1 MPILSVEDLSV
12 SIQKKKILEHFSC
25 SFQIGKTYALM
36 GPNGSGKS
44 TFGSALLGHPQ
55 YDYGASGTIVF
66 KGEAIGDLETNQRAA
81 RGIGLTFQHPL
92 GLPGVNL
99 YQVMRHAL
107 PQGHDPVQA
116 RKRLHDIAEQLHIPL
131 ELLSRP
137 LHEGFSG
144 GERKKIELAQV
155 LMLEP
160 SFLICDEIDT
170 GVDVDALQIIAK
182 SLVEY
187 RTKKRTVVLITHYTR
202 LLQLVP
208 VDEVIVLMKGQIVA
222 QGGADLAHTIEKH
235 GYSQFITA

>member
-1 MPILSVEDLSV
+1 MLSVKDLSV
-12 SIQKKKILEHFSC
+12 SIQKKRILEHFTC
-25 SFQIGKTYALM
+25 SFDIGKTYALM

-44 TFGSALLGHPQ
+44 TFGAALMGHPQ
-55 YDYGASGTIVF
+55 YDYNSSAKITFNGEELSG
-66 KGEAIGDLETNQRAA
+66 LETDQRAVK
-81 RGIGLTFQHPL
+81 GLSMTFQHPL

-99 YQVMRHAL
+99 YQVLRHAL
-107 PQGHDPVQA
+107 PQGHDPVEA
-116 RKRLHDIAEQLHIPL
+116 RKKLNSVAQKLSIPQ

-155 LMLEP
+155 MMLEP

-187 RTKKRTVVLITHYTR
+187 RTKKRTVILITHYTR

-208 VDEVIVLMKGQIVA
+208 VDEVIVLMRGQIVA
-222 QGGADLAHTIEKH
+222 RGGADLAHTIEKD